1 MNFRNFRFYEQVC
14 KRMGKTYKQYLNKN
28 FSHVSV
34 PRTTVWW
41 LRKKKF
47 EKNSS
52 ENKLDSTYK
61 GCENTQTTEE
71 NVVIEENLKIS
82 IQSNFQLSEITTT
95 SREISVGSS
104 RGQLTDSGGSQDRV
118 KQCDSSSAG
127 SDTFMDISSVH
138 GEDETQET
146 SLTALSDDY
155 INVNSS
161 CSESSDDDPENSVA
175 SSKQPKV
182 LNTSG
187 FDFTS
192 SGGFEDTLGPN
203 SNDLNETAATD
214 TSHFLLENSA
224 CKCTSVSQAEVLSMV
239 ISFTLRHHLSD
250 TALLDLV
257 QLINCMFGK
266 GVLPNSMYMM
276 KKILGCHRMNPSLH
290 FFCTKCHALAGMMP
304 AKESNLTC
312 TFCGHEISRMEQ
324 GNYFITIPVKEQVR
338 QILQYAS
345 KEGFVLHQSAATPH
359 KDKIQDIQSGM
370 GYSKTYRYYIK
381 HIFKTKRRSS
391 LST

>member
-118 KQCDSSSAG
+118 K
-127 SDTFMDISSVH
+127 
-138 GEDETQET
+138 
-146 SLTALSDDY
+146 
-155 INVNSS
+155 N
-161 CSESSDDDPENSVA
+161 ESG
-175 SSKQPKV
+175 
-182 LNTSG
+182 T
-187 FDFTS
+187 
-192 SGGFEDTLGPN
+192 
-203 SNDLNETAATD
+203 
-214 TSHFLLENSA
+214 
-224 CKCTSVSQAEVLSMV
+224 
-239 ISFTLRHHLSD
+239 
-250 TALLDLV
+250 
-257 QLINCMFGK
+257 
-266 GVLPNSMYMM
+266 
-276 KKILGCHRMNPSLH
+276 
-290 FFCTKCHALAGMMP
+290 
-304 AKESNLTC
+304 
-312 TFCGHEISRMEQ
+312 
-324 GNYFITIPVKEQVR
+324 
-338 QILQYAS
+338 
-345 KEGFVLHQSAATPH
+345 
-359 KDKIQDIQSGM
+359 
-370 GYSKTYRYYIK
+370 
-381 HIFKTKRRSS
+381 
-391 LST
+391 